1 MWNNWIEIHDR
12 NYVFVSRMEIE
23 FKSVHVHILTEEN
36 GDRMRRRIVLVSI
49 FVSVII
55 ISCMFMIV
63 NDKERP
69 KPRLSVWIYTEDNYI
84 SAWDLNNVMN
94 WEDYYVTVE
103 EDNGTT
109 IRMNNEMVG
118 SSKAMYSNEN
128 WDPVRDVPY
137 TVKIINKKYNTVI
150 WEQTMITINM
160 DVFLAELP
168 ADAIEGLNAR

>member
-1 MWNNWIEIHDR
+1 MDERNHVSVLRVEIG
-12 NYVFVSRMEIE
+12 
-23 FKSVHVHILTEEN
+23 FKSVYVHILGEEN

-69 KPRLSVWIYTEDNYI
+69 KPMIGVSIYAEDNYI
-84 SAWDLNNVMN
+84 CVRDRNNVMN

-103 EDNGTT
+103 EVNGTT
-109 IRMNNEMVG
+109 IRMDNEIIG

-128 WDPVRDVPY
+128 WDPVSDVPY
-137 TVKIINKKYNTVI
+137 TVSIINEKYDTVI
-150 WEQTMITINM
+150 WERTMITINM
-160 DVFLAELP
+160 EVFLKELP
-168 ADAIEGLNAR
+168 ADAIAGPNVR